1 VSALLSRIVATLGE
15 LSAAVAAA
23 VIAAAILDLA
33 LRRAP
38 WPELRAVPWLLVLAR
53 LLIPPG
59 FASPVAL
66 LPGLGLAAPTSAYGS
81 GASALPVP
89 PDSLAAGAT
98 PLPAPILD
106 RTLVALWLAGAICLA
121 IGAARR
127 HLGARDRLLARAL
140 PALPEE
146 WRAAARSAQARLGLR
161 RLPRIAAIPGL
172 PGAMVLG
179 ALRPVVLLPARL
191 PAADAARREHVL
203 LHELAHV
210 KRRDPLLGALSATL
224 QVIFWFHPLLWF
236 ARRRLALVVELC
248 ADAEVARALGREA
261 PEYRR
266 TLLAAAGR
274 ASGVLPAGSLGF
286 LARRSALLE
295 RLHALERP
303 CGGPHTLRRGAAHL
317 LALALAVTV
326 LPLRGADDGGGT
338 SASGSDLAVAR
349 RFDPSAAA
357 PDHPGCL
364 LDRYTILGALAAAG
378 GPSSAPPSRT
388 VSSPAR

>member
-1 VSALLSRIVATLGE
+1 MSELLARTVAALGE
-15 LSAAVAAA
+15 LSAAVAVA

-33 LRRAP
+33 LARAP

-53 LLIPPG
+53 ALIPPG

-66 LPGLGLAAPTSAYGS
+66 LPGLGVAGPATPGGAAAAAAPHSS
-81 GASALPVP
+81 SALAP
-89 PDSLAAGAT
+89 GAT
-98 PLPAPILD
+98 PLLD
-106 RTLVALWLAGAICLA
+106 GALIALWLAVALLLA
-121 IGAARR
+121 IGATRR
-127 HLGARDRLLARAL
+127 HLAARDRLLARAL

-146 WRAAARSAQARLGLR
+146 WRAAANAARSRLGLR
-161 RLPRIAAIPGL
+161 RLPRIAAVPGL

-179 ALRPVVLLPARL
+179 ALRPVVLIPARI
-191 PAADAARREHVL
+191 PGADARSREHVL

-210 KRRDPLLGALSATL
+210 KRCDPLLGALSAAL
-224 QVIFWFHPLLWF
+224 HVVFWFHPLLWF

-274 ASGVLPAGSLGF
+274 ANGVLPAGAIGF
-286 LARRSALLE
+286 LAKRSAILE

-303 CGGPHTLRRGAAHL
+303 GGGPRALRRLSTAL
-317 LALALAVTV
+317 LALSLTATV
-326 LPLRGADDGGGT
+326 LPLRKADGRSGAPPGP
-338 SASGSDLAVAR
+338 SELVAAERLAPPVAV
-349 RFDPSAAA
+349 

-364 LDRYTILGALAAAG
+364 LDRYTVLGALAAAG
-378 GPSSAPPSRT
+378 GPSSAPLARGS
-388 VSSPAR
+388 SSPAR